1 MRTALFIA
9 LLTGT
14 ASVAL
19 AQSATA
25 PKPPKDASMY
35 FSDADLQGIMRSI
48 PPSKETGKP
57 GGFSKRLFADT
68 TYSTAFIRLIEP
80 DQPHAHGTWSE
91 VFVIKE
97 GSGVLETGGS
107 ITGETGHS
115 SATHGALFLDQQG
128 KPRAAAEPPSV
139 ARHEAPGDLAG
150 TGIEGG
156 HQQQVG
162 PGDVIL
168 IPAGV
173 AHHWLKVDQ
182 PVVYLDT
189 KFPKAE

>member
-107 ITGETGHS
+107 ITGVTGHS

-173 AHHWLKVDQ
+173 PHHWLKVDQ